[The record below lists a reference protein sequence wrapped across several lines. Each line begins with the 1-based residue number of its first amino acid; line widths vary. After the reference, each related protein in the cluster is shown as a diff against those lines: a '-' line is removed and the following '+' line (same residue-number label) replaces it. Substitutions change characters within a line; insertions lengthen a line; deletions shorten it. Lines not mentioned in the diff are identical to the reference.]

1 MKTYDK
7 LTFILSKNQRKKFF
21 ILIFSITIVSF
32 LDLASIGALVPI
44 LIIFS
49 DPSFINNEY
58 IIYILE
64 KFDFLNKENFLFFS
78 IAFLFLIF
86 LFKIILSTV
95 LHYIKFKILWDFYSK
110 INNRL
115 MRNYLNL
122 DYSEFIKLKI
132 YEKTNIV
139 KSEVEYFVM
148 GVIEPFLVLFLEGL
162 TIFFIFCFLAFYDP
176 QSTLKLIVSISLIV
190 VSLMYFFGKRLKKYG
205 FIRHNLNNFLQLHI
219 NQGFHG
225 IKDVKLASKEGMIIQ
240 KFSEVTKLIGDV
252 MSKISFWQSFP
263 RHFLEFLTILSFI
276 FICYIGVSSGKNF
289 SELIVILGLYAA
301 ATFRIMPS
309 FNRVLVSF
317 NSIKQ
322 TKTVIDKIYQD
333 LQLIKTEN
341 INNKNLNEELHQL
354 DIHDIKIKNLNF
366 KFLDDQ
372 EFLIQNLNLDL
383 KKGEYVGIFGKSGT
397 GKTTFVDLFS
407 GLLKPN
413 SGSIEFDNK
422 DIFIHQNLWKR
433 SIAYVPQFIYLNN
446 TTIKENIAFGEK
458 IDENKVIK
466 SLDEARL
473 TDFVNSLPKGIN
485 TEVGENGVNLSGGQ
499 IQRLGIARALYR
511 NSKILIFDE
520 STNSLDLE
528 TEKEFMDVVNK
539 IKGKKIIIFISHKLM
554 ILKQCDRVF
563 ELEDKKLKLKN
574 L

>member
-49 DPSFINNEY
+49 DPSFMNNEY

-554 ILKQCDRVF
+554 ILKQCERVF